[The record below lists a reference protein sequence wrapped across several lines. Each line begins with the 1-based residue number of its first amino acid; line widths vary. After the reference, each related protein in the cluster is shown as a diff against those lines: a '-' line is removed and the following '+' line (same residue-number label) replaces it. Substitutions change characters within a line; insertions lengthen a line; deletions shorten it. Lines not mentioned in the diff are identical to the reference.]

1 MAPEWKQQEVTFSFP
16 YFVCAYN
23 MCVCM
28 RATVCVW
35 RSEGNLIGVGS
46 LLLSCRPRSLNSG
59 SIASIFANWAI
70 SLIPERRFLNLTPTH
85 QLPPPPSLSCFYYA
99 VYIITS
105 ISSLLLSPYE
115 KCLKKK
121 TGNWQFL
128 EGIKD
133 EVTGQTS
140 PSKFGERRVQLPEEL
155 SNRQFNRL

>member
-121 TGNWQFL
+121 NWKLTILRRHQRWGHRANFP
-128 EGIKD
+128 IKIWRKKSAASWRA
-133 EVTGQTS
+133 V
-140 PSKFGERRVQLPEEL
+140 K
-155 SNRQFNRL
+155 